1 MPEPTQKTVLTK
13 KYIWACFGEAGA
25 MTATEQTTLH
35 IRFSSKKWWWRR
47 VWAEVKLVES
57 NYWSNRWRAIIQ
69 AFALVFFVLTRTSIS
84 KLWYHSRSKT
94 CPQSSVQSC
103 LRKQVQKQM
112 MSLFK
117 TYKSSKPF
125 WPSNWVSIIK
135 VAHFFRKRVRCY
147 KLQELMTMKCL
158 LFVLDSPTSKS
169 CA

>member
-1 MPEPTQKTVLTK
+1 MPDPTQKTVLTK
-13 KYIWACFGEAGA
+13 KYIWASEKQVQWRPLSKRHFIFVSR
-25 MTATEQTTLH
+25 T
-35 IRFSSKKWWWRR
+35 SSDGGVASGLR
-47 VWAEVKLVES
+47 
-57 NYWSNRWRAIIQ
+57 SNRWRAIIQ
-69 AFALVFFVLTRTSIS
+69 AFILVFFVLTRTSIS

-169 CA
+169 CAGLLP